1 MKVRPIRRRSAPG
14 FPTRSEAIQVSDILH
29 SIPRRWRGHVALAAI
44 LGCSVVLPGCT
55 YNDARQTFDEAV
67 DRVAVAL
74 HLRQP
79 RARMMGAV
87 GIVPHPSEHDA
98 QRAIREGGQS
108 GSEAT
113 E

>member
-1 MKVRPIRRRSAPG
+1 MKVRPIKRRSAPG
-14 FPTRSEAIQVSDILH
+14 FPTRSEVARVSDVLH
-29 SIPRRWRGHVALAAI
+29 SIPRRWRGHAALAAI
-44 LGCSVVLPGCT
+44 LGCSLALPGCS
-55 YNDARQTFDEAV
+55 YGDARQRLSDTV

-79 RARMMGAV
+79 RARTMGAV
-87 GIVPHPSEHDA
+87 GIVPHRSEHDA
-98 QRAIREGGQS
+98 QQAVQEGGYS